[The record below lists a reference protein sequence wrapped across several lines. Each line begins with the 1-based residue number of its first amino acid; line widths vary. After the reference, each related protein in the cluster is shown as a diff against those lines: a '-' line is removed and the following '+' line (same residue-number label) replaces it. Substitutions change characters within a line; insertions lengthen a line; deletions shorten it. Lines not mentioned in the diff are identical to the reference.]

1 MRVLTIG
8 NMYPPHHLGGY
19 ELMWQSWVEHA
30 RGAGHEVSV
39 LTTDYRLP
47 GVRAGPAGVARE
59 LRWYWRDHRFPKIG
73 LRDRMRLER
82 HNLGVLRRSLERG
95 RPDAVAWWAMG
106 GMSMSM
112 VDAVRRSGVPAL
124 GVVVDDWLLYGPQ
137 VDAWQRTFARLPG
150 IKGAVERLTGIPT
163 GFDLAGAASWI
174 FVSETTKRHASEAHA
189 NVTGRVV
196 HAGIDPAL
204 FPPAEPGEWR
214 WRLLYLGRIDRRKG
228 IATAVRALLHLP
240 PEAVLEIVGG
250 GDDEHRAELEALV
263 AECALSDRVRF
274 SSYPRDQLAD
284 VYASAD
290 VVVFPVLW
298 EEPFGLVPVE
308 AMSVGRP
315 VVATGTG
322 GSAEYL
328 RDGVNCLLF
337 EPIDDPA
344 ALAAR
349 VRDLE
354 ADRGLRTR
362 LIEQGRAT
370 AAVLTE
376 RRFNEAVT
384 RTLRSISRDAV

>member
-1 MRVLTIG
+1 MRVLTVG

-19 ELMWQSWVEHA
+19 ELMWRSWVEHA
-30 RGAGHEVSV
+30 RAAGHEVSV

-47 GVRAGPAGVARE
+47 GAASDSPGVARE
-59 LRWYWRDHRFPKIG
+59 LRWYWRDHRFPKVG
-73 LRDRMRLER
+73 LRERLRLER
-82 HNLGVLRRSLERG
+82 HNLAVLGRSLERG

-112 VDAVRRSGVPAL
+112 VDAVRRRGVPAI
-124 GVVVDDWLLYGPQ
+124 GVVVDDWLVYGPQ
-137 VDAWQRTFARLPG
+137 VDAWQRAFARMPG
-150 IKGAVERLTGIPT
+150 LKGAVERVSGIPT

-174 FVSETTKRHASEAHA
+174 FVSETTRRHARAAHA

-204 FPPAEPGEWR
+204 FPATEPGEWR

-240 PEAVLEIVGG
+240 PKAVLEIVGG
-250 GDDEHRAELEALV
+250 GDEEHRAELGQLAREYG
-263 AECALSDRVRF
+263 LSDRVRF
-274 SSYPRDQLAD
+274 SSYPRDQLAT
-284 VYASAD
+284 VYAGAD

-298 EEPFGLVPVE
+298 EEPFGLVPLE

-354 ADRGLRTR
+354 ADHGLRAR
-362 LIEQGRAT
+362 LIEHGRAT
-370 AAVLTE
+370 AAGLTE
-376 RRFNEAVT
+376 QRFNEAVT
-384 RTLRSISRDAV
+384 RALPSISGDGV

>member
-39 LTTDYRLP
+39 LTTDHRVP
-47 GVRAGPAGVARE
+47 GATAGSDGVARE
-59 LRWYWRDHRFPKIG
+59 LRWYWHDHRFPRIG
-73 LRDRMRLER
+73 LPGRLRLER
-82 HNLGVLRRSLERG
+82 HNLGVLGRSLERG

-106 GMSMSM
+106 GMSLSM
-112 VDAVRRSGVPAL
+112 IDAVRRRGIPAL
-124 GVVVDDWLLYGPQ
+124 GVVVDDWLVYGPE
-137 VDAWQRTFARLPG
+137 VDAWQRAFGDLPG
-150 IKGAVERLTGIPT
+150 FKGAVERLTGIPT
-163 GFDLAGAASWI
+163 GFDLAGAATWI
-174 FVSETTKRHASEAHA
+174 FVSETTRRRAREAHP
-189 NVTGRVV
+189 NVTGHVA

-204 FPPAEPGEWR
+204 FPRAEPAEWR

-250 GDDEHRAELEALV
+250 GDDEYRAELEDIV
-263 AECALSDRVRF
+263 SEYALSDRVRF
-274 SSYPRDQLAD
+274 SSYPRDQLAA

-290 VVVFPVLW
+290 VVVFPVVW
-298 EEPFGLVPVE
+298 EEPFGLVPLE

-344 ALAAR
+344 ALADR
-349 VRDLE
+349 IRDLAE
-354 ADRGLRTR
+354 DPGLRAR
-362 LIEQGRAT
+362 LVEQGRAT
-370 AAVLTE
+370 AAGLTE

-384 RTLRSISRDAV
+384 GALPSISRDAV